1 MREKNDL
8 HNDKTSNLSKPQ
20 DTVHTVCAWCFML
33 SGIFVVLC
41 FFLKGTPRLLYDFSF
56 YAAVVLGMGSI
67 IVDRV
72 NAFLKKSKHVKK
84 EVQRMGKEVY
94 HIDSGSNKVVKKKR
108 LANRLFFVGLF
119 FMFSGVA
126 LLVSLFFIPDELAPR
141 VVAFAMILFLLFFID
156 VPIYNRIS
164 SKLEK
169 NGDTDNEP

>member
-1 MREKNDL
+1 M
-8 HNDKTSNLSKPQ
+8 
-20 DTVHTVCAWCFML
+20 
-33 SGIFVVLC
+33 
-41 FFLKGTPRLLYDFSF
+41 
-56 YAAVVLGMGSI
+56 
-67 IVDRV
+67 
-72 NAFLKKSKHVKK
+72 KK
-84 EVQRMGKEVY
+84 
-94 HIDSGSNKVVKKKR
+94 
-108 LANRLFFVGLF
+108 LAQILFGVGLF